1 MNEKPESW
9 LKEANPRAG
18 VLTEPPG
25 ATNESSNLRKN
36 KKHPS
41 RKETQWYPQMK

>member
-9 LKEANPRAG
+9 LNEENPRAG

-25 ATNESSNLRKN
+25 APNEYYKFRKT

-41 RKETQWYPQMK
+41 RKET

>member
-9 LKEANPRAG
+9 LNEENPRAG

-25 ATNESSNLRKN
+25 APNELHEVIRMLFC
-36 KKHPS
+36 P
-41 RKETQWYPQMK
+41 T